1 MLIRAVV
8 SEPSAQI
15 AYRREK
21 KTWAPGAE
29 ARAPHRTTARGH
41 AWMIWKEDVKG
52 FHLVQFLLKSVR
64 ALARAAP
71 AKLGQ
76 GSQTAERGL
85 GRKRKIG
92 SCLCRVGAE
101 VFKRDYLRSSFT
113 DPSLSSSRP
122 CGPRESAWRKAL
134 GTSDAERKARVSC
147 DQI

>member
-1 MLIRAVV
+1 MPIRAVV
-8 SEPSAQI
+8 SEPSAKI

-29 ARAPHRTTARGH
+29 ARALHRTTARRLVR
-41 AWMIWKEDVKG
+41 MIWKEDVKG
-52 FHLVQFLLKSVR
+52 FHLVQFLLKSVS

-92 SCLCRVGAE
+92 SYLCRDQR
-101 VFKRDYLRSSFT
+101 KI
-113 DPSLSSSRP
+113 
-122 CGPRESAWRKAL
+122 WRK
-134 GTSDAERKARVSC
+134 GFFC
-147 DQI
+147 DTFLRLRFF